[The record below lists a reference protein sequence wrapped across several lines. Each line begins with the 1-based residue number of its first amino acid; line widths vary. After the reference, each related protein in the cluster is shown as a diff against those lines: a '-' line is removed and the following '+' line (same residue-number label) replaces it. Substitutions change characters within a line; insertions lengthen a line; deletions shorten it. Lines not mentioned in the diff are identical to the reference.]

1 MTATMS
7 AMDNDQLAKD
17 LYSETNA
24 ALIDNVGV
32 TAGDQGSD
40 GAGGGRGA
48 GGQGSGEKRVQTAA
62 ELFGNSGGN

>member
-1 MTATMS
+1 VTATMS

-32 TAGDQGSD
+32 TAGDQGGD
-40 GAGGGRGA
+40 AGGTSGVV
-48 GGQGSGEKRVQTAA
+48 GQGSGEKRVQTAA
-62 ELFGNSGGN
+62 ELFGTSGEK